1 MNKYFT
7 LYSYL
12 TIVTEILSV
21 VIRKYWNF
29 LDTHFNN
36 GEFLE
41 LLLQYTFRHVALDCY
56 YQCLDIWGS
65 IFEALSD
72 RPGCVEKLLS
82 LFIFKLYNN
91 LCIYLF
97 ILGIAVY
104 FWILLSE

>member
-1 MNKYFT
+1 MFNLNKYYIFC
-7 LYSYL
+7 SYL

-29 LDTHFNN
+29 LDSHFNN

-41 LLLQYTFRHVALDCY
+41 LLLQYTFRHVVLDCY

-72 RPGCVEKLLS
+72 RPECVEKLLS
-82 LFIFKLYNN
+82 SFIF
-91 LCIYLF
+91 I
-97 ILGIAVY
+97 
-104 FWILLSE
+104 